1 MKTCVSSYSFQP
13 MLSSGELTQLQLIG
27 KVKEMG
33 FDGIEFIDLMPENGM
48 SVEEY
53 AKRLR
58 DESEKKNLPI
68 VNYTI
73 GAELLNRPLDEECER
88 LFKQVDIA
96 EILGASGMRHDATG
110 GFNAPQSAYCGFD
123 QALPTLIEGCR
134 RVTEYAAE
142 KGIST
147 MVENHGYFAQD
158 SDRSK
163 SSSRELQT
171 RTSVCSLT
179 WATSPAPMTLRTRRW
194 AESQNTQ
201 STSMP
206 RISTS
211 RAAQSPIPARILPQ
225 QSRNYLRGAVIG
237 HGNIPVAQCIGILK
251 RAGYDKYVSIEFEG
265 IEQTVTG
272 IEIGLENLK
281 RFIAEAE

>member
-1 MKTCVSSYSFQP
+1 MKTCASSYSFQP

-33 FDGIEFIDLMPENGM
+33 FDGIEFIDLMPEDGM

-110 GFNAPQSAYCGFD
+110 GFNAPQNAYCGFD

-147 MVENHGYFAQD
+147 MVENHGFLRRTATA
-158 SDRSK
+158 SK

-171 RTSVCSLT
+171 QTSVCSLT
-179 WATSPAPMTLRTRRW
+179 WATSPAPMTLRTRRSV
-194 AESQNTQ
+194 ESQNTQ
-201 STSMP
+201 STSTP
-206 RISTS
+206 RTFTS
-211 RAAQSPIPARILPQ
+211 RAAQSPIP
-225 QSRNYLRGAVIG
+225 GADSSAAE
-237 HGNIPVAQCIGILK
+237 PATTCAAQ
-251 RAGYDKYVSIEFEG
+251 
-265 IEQTVTG
+265 
-272 IEIGLENLK
+272 
-281 RFIAEAE
+281 

>member
-13 MLSSGELTQLQLIG
+13 MLSSGELTQFQLIG

-33 FDGIEFIDLMPENGM
+33 FDGIEFIDLMPEDGM
-48 SVEEY
+48 TTEEY

-88 LFKQVDIA
+88 LFRQVDIA

-158 SDRSK
+158 SDRVEKLVTGVANPNFGLLVDMGNFACADDPSDKAVGRVAKYAKHVHAKDFHIK
-163 SSSRELQT
+163 SGSEPDPGRGFF
-171 RTSVCSLT
+171 R
-179 WATSPAPMTLRTRRW
+179 
-194 AESQNTQ
+194 
-201 STSMP
+201 
-206 RISTS
+206 S
-211 RAAQSPIPARILPQ
+211 RAG
-225 QSRNYLRGAVIG
+225 NYLRGAVIG
-237 HGNIPVAQCIGILK
+237 HGNIPVAQ
-251 RAGYDKYVSIEFEG
+251 
-265 IEQTVTG
+265 
-272 IEIGLENLK
+272 
-281 RFIAEAE
+281 

>member
-13 MLSSGELTQLQLIG
+13 MLSSGEITQLQLIG

-33 FDGIEFIDLMPENGM
+33 FDGIEFIDLLPENGM
-48 SVEEY
+48 SVEDY

-58 DESEKKNLPI
+58 DESEKTGLPI

-110 GFNAPQSAYCGFD
+110 GYNAPLSAYCGFE
-123 QALPTLIEGCR
+123 QALPTLVEGCR

-147 MVENHGYFAQD
+147 MVENHGFFAQD
-158 SDRSK
+158 SDRVEKLVTGVANPNFDIK
-163 SSSRELQT
+163 SGSEPDPGRGFF
-171 RTSVCSLT
+171 R
-179 WATSPAPMTLRTRRW
+179 
-194 AESQNTQ
+194 
-201 STSMP
+201 
-206 RISTS
+206 S
-211 RAAQSPIPARILPQ
+211 RAG
-225 QSRNYLRGAVIG
+225 NYLRGAVIG
-237 HGNIPVAQCIGILK
+237 HGNIPVAQCVGILR

-265 IEQTVTG
+265 IEQPLTG

-281 RFIAEAE
+281 RFIAEAK

>member
-13 MLSSGELTQLQLIG
+13 MLSSGEITQLQLIG

-33 FDGIEFIDLMPENGM
+33 FDGIEFIDLLPESGM
-48 SVEEY
+48 SVEDY

-58 DESEKKNLPI
+58 DESEKTGLPI

-110 GFNAPQSAYCGFD
+110 GYNAPLSAYCGFE
-123 QALPTLIEGCR
+123 QALPTLVEGCR

-147 MVENHGYFAQD
+147 MVENHGFLRRTATAL
-158 SDRSK
+158 K
-163 SSSRELQT
+163 SSSRESQT
-171 RTSVCSLT
+171 PISVCSLT
-179 WATSPAPMTLRTRRW
+179 
-194 AESQNTQ
+194 
-201 STSMP
+201 
-206 RISTS
+206 
-211 RAAQSPIPARILPQ
+211 
-225 QSRNYLRGAVIG
+225 
-237 HGNIPVAQCIGILK
+237 
-251 RAGYDKYVSIEFEG
+251 
-265 IEQTVTG
+265 
-272 IEIGLENLK
+272 
-281 RFIAEAE
+281 